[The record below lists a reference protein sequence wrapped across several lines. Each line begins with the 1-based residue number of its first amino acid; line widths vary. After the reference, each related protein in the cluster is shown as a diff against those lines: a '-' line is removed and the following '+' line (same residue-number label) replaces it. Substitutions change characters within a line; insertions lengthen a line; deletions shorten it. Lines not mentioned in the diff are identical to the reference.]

1 MKLYEIDKD
10 YLLFLHNID
19 DNVSLEHPN
28 ANSRKFLGVVCEINN
43 IKYYAPLGS
52 PKEKHKTMHE
62 GLDLYKIKNG
72 ELGMINFN
80 NIIPVSDDVVSMFDL
95 SILIND
101 DPKYRNMM
109 L

>member
-1 MKLYEIDKD
+1 
-10 YLLFLHNID
+10 
-19 DNVSLEHPN
+19 
-28 ANSRKFLGVVCEINN
+28 
-43 IKYYAPLGS
+43 
-52 PKEKHKTMHE
+52 MHE